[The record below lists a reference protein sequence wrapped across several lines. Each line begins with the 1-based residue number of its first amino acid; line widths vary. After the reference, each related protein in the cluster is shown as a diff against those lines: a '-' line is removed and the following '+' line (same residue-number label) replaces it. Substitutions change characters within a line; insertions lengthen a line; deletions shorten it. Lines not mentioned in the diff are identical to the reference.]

1 MASFVD
7 QVSVSRPRSRF
18 WRSKKLSPL
27 ERNQAKWGY
36 IFISPW
42 LIGFVIFTIIPMI
55 ASLAFSFMNFQLA
68 TPEDASFIGL
78 QNWRRMLF
86 QDPNVWQSLGVTFKF
101 ALITLPIGFS
111 LAIFLAILLNSHD
124 LVGKNVFRTLF
135 YAPTMVPGIAA
146 ILIWSGMLNP
156 QTGWI
161 NRAIQGVTGYP
172 AVGINGVRWLDEP
185 SLVYFAYTFIGIWA
199 IGNTILITLAGLQ
212 GVPTEL
218 YDASK
223 VDGAG
228 WWRRLWHITLPM
240 ISPVLFYNLILG
252 VIGLLQYFNTPY
264 VLNGGN
270 GYPEGAT
277 RFYMIWFYKQAFNFA
292 NMGYAATL
300 AWFMFIISLILTLF
314 LFGTARHWVYYAGG
328 NR

>member
-7 QVSVSRPRSRF
+7 ALDEGQ
-18 WRSKKLSPL
+18 SKPKKRKKMTKM
-27 ERNQAKWGY
+27 EKYKAKWGY

-42 LIGFVIFTIIPMI
+42 LIGFSIFTILPML
-55 ASLAFSFMNFQLA
+55 ASLAFSVMNFQLA
-68 TPEDASFIGL
+68 TPEEARFIGL
-78 QNWRRMLF
+78 QNWERMLF
-86 QDPNVWQSLGVTFKF
+86 NDPNVWQSLGVTFKF
-101 ALITLPIGFS
+101 AIITLPIGFS

-146 ILIWSGMLNP
+146 ILIWSGVLNS
-156 QTGWI
+156 QTGWL
-161 NRAIQGVTGYP
+161 NRGIENLTGYP
-172 AVGINGVRWLDEP
+172 AVGIGDEAIRWLDKPE
-185 SLVYFAYTFIGIWA
+185 LIYFAYTFIGIWG
-199 IGNTILITLAGLQ
+199 IGNTILITMAGLQ
-212 GVPTEL
+212 GVPTDL

-240 ISPVLFYNLILG
+240 ISPVIFYNLVLG

-270 GYPEGAT
+270 GYPEGAS
-277 RFYMIWFYKQAFNFA
+277 RFFMIYFYKQAFAFA

-300 AWFMFIISLILTLF
+300 AWFLFIISLILTLI

-328 NR
+328 D